1 MDQERGSGL
10 LSHWSLCCQNFLPLG
25 GALALGVTLPPSQPA
40 LTEAPGCL
48 PSAGE
53 GRAALSRPQL
63 QVWEE

>member
-10 LSHWSLCCQNFLPLG
+10 SSHWSLCCQNFLPLG
-25 GALALGVTLPPSQPA
+25 GVTLPPSQPA
-40 LTEAPGCL
+40 LTEVPRCL